1 MASSRSRSAAEAA
14 MTRARGSETGRLR
27 SRIATIDRKAPSSV
41 ARRRRHAR
49 RVACLPAGDAGVRA
63 GRRRSRRRPPARE
76 RPKARR
82 GARDPPVTDP
92 VACSVTPGRPRLAPQ
107 TTLARRG
114 ASRYSARPS
123 SDRRVGRTYAAPEP
137 VEGLRHGGSNRGF
150 GSSAANDPTGNSAG
164 PRSATAL
171 SAGLSRSDMSH
182 HKFWANYRGMGGA
195 LDQNELTRRYAAPRR
210 WAPTTTP
217 WPPKPPTTT
226 SSSTAKTTQCP
237 TSTNSELPQTDP
249 RSGRIR
255 AIRGRSRWAR
265 WWATTSRSAATLC
278 HLSRHSPAL
287 TSKETEG

>member
-1 MASSRSRSAAEAA
+1 MRLVGLGGSAHLACDGPELVERALEPRPRPPAGSWVQRRVACVSVAHPTCTARVATSSSTPRARSASTRTSTRCAPLASSRSRSAAEAA

-49 RVACLPAGDAGVRA
+49 RVACLPAGDAGVRV

-114 ASRYSARPS
+114 ASRYLARPS

-150 GSSAANDPTGNSAG
+150 GSSAGNDLTGNSAG

-171 SAGLSRSDMSH
+171 SAGLSRSHMSH

-195 LDQNELTRRYAAPRR
+195 LPWTR
-210 WAPTTTP
+210 
-217 WPPKPPTTT
+217 T
-226 SSSTAKTTQCP
+226 S
-237 TSTNSELPQTDP
+237 
-249 RSGRIR
+249 
-255 AIRGRSRWAR
+255 
-265 WWATTSRSAATLC
+265 
-278 HLSRHSPAL
+278 
-287 TSKETEG
+287 